1 MIRRRR
7 CCRAPVM
14 KGGFVL
20 CVCCHEMWIEPTHT
34 HTRRLRRLLQLLPS
48 PDQQPRNTQ
57 SDKLGGQTNNIWWRR
72 RNPAAADRHLSS
84 TPTVDYLLASRA
96 SAAQLQH
103 THTKK
108 GLERRGFS
116 LADEKSC
123 LASYNTLLAE
133 RPSTSRQIAKIDRK
147 NKEWWRKQVLSVH
160 VFCELEVVQRSSQ
173 RHPSMAGKYIYRD
186 LNV

>member
-1 MIRRRR
+1 MIRHRR

-57 SDKLGGQTNNIWWRR
+57 SDKLGGKQTTYMMTSEK
-72 RNPAAADRHLSS
+72 PSS
-84 TPTVDYLLASRA
+84 SSSRPSSFINTDSLLPLGQQSQC
-96 SAAQLQH
+96 SATTH

-123 LASYNTLLAE
+123 LASYNTLLTE
-133 RPSTSRQIAKIDRK
+133 RPSTSRQKAKIDRK
-147 NKEWWRKQVLSVH
+147 NKE
-160 VFCELEVVQRSSQ
+160 
-173 RHPSMAGKYIYRD
+173 
-186 LNV
+186 